1 MCWLNH
7 FQSKIDWPLENN
19 VDYARQKNKCS
30 GNLKYRRPTHT
41 KHPLEY
47 PLQMCPQNLQGT
59 VQRGAYLGVQFWT
72 VKKRRKATARP
83 MTFVT
88 GRPHFGKRKGCFFS
102 NGRIAR
108 RGHQLPGHFEKSGP
122 QYPIKLKGQDLS
134 FKITT
139 TCFSLLD
146 QYVFWTTSVSR
157 KDD

>member
-1 MCWLNH
+1 MVGWDCCDGWYEVVVGCGPRYGYH
-7 FQSKIDWPLENN
+7 GSWEF
-19 VDYARQKNKCS
+19 
-30 GNLKYRRPTHT
+30 GN
-41 KHPLEY
+41 
-47 PLQMCPQNLQGT
+47 
-59 VQRGAYLGVQFWT
+59 VQRGAYLGVQFRT
-72 VKKRRKATARP
+72 VKTRRKATARP

-102 NGRIAR
+102 NGRVAR

-122 QYPIKLKGQDLS
+122 QYPIKLTGPDLS

-139 TCFSLLD
+139 TCFFLLD